1 LEGGQS
7 LTKIYLDAGH
17 GGKDSGAIGNGL
29 YEKNICLDLVKRI
42 EAKLKEYKNV
52 QVMQTRTTDI
62 FLELQERTD
71 KANAWGANVFI
82 SIHCNSGGTATTAKG
97 YESHIYN
104 GTVTPETIALQNVL
118 HAEVVRAIG
127 GNSPDRGK
135 KRSNF
140 HVLRESHMAAIL
152 GENLFVTNAGD
163 AALLK
168 QATFLDRVAQG
179 YVNGL
184 EKFFGLVKETRPPT
198 ADTPESTSLYQVV
211 AGTFSDRANA
221 EAQVKKLADD
231 GYSAYIQEKE

>member
-1 LEGGQS
+1 M
-7 LTKIYLDAGH
+7 TKIYIDAGH
-17 GGKDSGAIGNGL
+17 GGKDGGAVSNGVT
-29 YEKNICLDLVKRI
+29 EKNVNLYIVKQI

-71 KANAWGANVFI
+71 KANSWGADCFV
-82 SIHCNSGGTATTAKG
+82 SIHVNSGGSVTSAKG

-104 GTVTPETIALQNVL
+104 GNINAKTIAFQNTM
-118 HAEVVRAIG
+118 HAEVVRAIA

-140 HVLRESHMAAIL
+140 HVLRESNMIAIL
-152 GENLFVTNAGD
+152 GENLFCTNVSD

-168 QATFLDRVAQG
+168 QNTFLDRVAQG

-184 EKFFGLVKETRPPT
+184 ESFFGLVKETRPPT
-198 ADTPESTSLYQVV
+198 TVTPVTDKLYQVI
-211 AGTFSDRANA
+211 AGTFADRDNA
-221 EAQVKKLADD
+221 EAQVKKLQAD
-231 GYSAYIQEKE
+231 GYSSYIQEKE